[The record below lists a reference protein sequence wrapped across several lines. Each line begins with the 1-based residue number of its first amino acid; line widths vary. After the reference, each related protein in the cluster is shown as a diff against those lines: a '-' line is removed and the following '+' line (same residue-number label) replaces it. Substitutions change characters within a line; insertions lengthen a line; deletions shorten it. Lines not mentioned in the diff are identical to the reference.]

1 MNEYQA
7 AKLDPFAPRQCFH
20 WNSDGI
26 RCRAFACHNE
36 YTCFHHRCPDEPS
49 IPIIANDPFTLPP
62 LRTRHGIQDAL
73 DAIATLLAGKR
84 IDDRRAKLLL
94 YTIQLASNQ
103 LPRPTAAT
111 RPEAAANA
119 ESAPIHN
126 QAPATDTAPLSVCHS
141 DPEPREGEES
151 PHFVEPPQ
159 NCHPERSPLSE
170 PQASR
175 MGAESKACPER
186 SRRNPDTL
194 HTASTAQTIPPS
206 EFAVEVG
213 HGHGV
218 MQPVCFQPDVDDRDI
233 ASDRLEKRCRS
244 TKRKCD
250 QCGSSC
256 VPSMVKPAI
265 CAGSGARASP
275 GCDPPIESL

>member
-62 LRTRHGIQDAL
+62 LRTRHAIQDAL
-73 DAIATLLAGKR
+73 DVIATLLAGKR

-126 QAPATDTAPLSVCHS
+126 QAPTTDTAPLSVCHS
-141 DPEPREGEES
+141 DPEHREGEGEES

-175 MGAESKACPER
+175 MGAQSKD
-186 SRRNPDTL
+186 PDIL
-194 HTASTAQTIPPS
+194 HTATADSVI
-206 EFAVEVG
+206 
-213 HGHGV
+213 
-218 MQPVCFQPDVDDRDI
+218 
-233 ASDRLEKRCRS
+233 
-244 TKRKCD
+244 
-250 QCGSSC
+250 
-256 VPSMVKPAI
+256 
-265 CAGSGARASP
+265 
-275 GCDPPIESL
+275 PIEAAPTAASRYPEDSSSGLSSPAEEGVSTPGLQTAPTNHVQRTTYNVQRTTSELSS